1 MTSTLLTVMSYPFW
15 KAVNAAPPTY
25 IIINFKQFILWLF
38 TFSRSTFCCSQ
49 MHKVRTPLSWRSR
62 VEKARLSSNNDSKW
76 AACWKGRS
84 WLLLLNQT
92 SAWTKTI
99 SRHMEICLTNRSIIG
114 STVQDFRQVDLTTN
128 RTDDTSQRINTMYLL
143 LKFLQ
148 IICRTLCSN
157 QINLVKNYNI
167 LQQTGKFI
175 SYKVQDLNSTHG

>member
-1 MTSTLLTVMSYPFW
+1 
-15 KAVNAAPPTY
+15 
-25 IIINFKQFILWLF
+25 
-38 TFSRSTFCCSQ
+38 
-49 MHKVRTPLSWRSR
+49 
-62 VEKARLSSNNDSKW
+62 
-76 AACWKGRS
+76 
-84 WLLLLNQT
+84 
-92 SAWTKTI
+92 
-99 SRHMEICLTNRSIIG
+99 MEICLTNRSIIG

-175 SYKVQDLNSTHG
+175 RYKVQDLNSTHG